1 MLLGSLALNLS
12 PVDFVQIQH
21 HGYLASRNKLTDLN
35 IAKKELGQEEWV
47 KTTLNWREVA
57 EQKMGLDPD

>member
-12 PVDFVQIQH
+12 PVDFVQIRH
-21 HGYLASRNKLTDLN
+21 LGFLASRNKPTDLN
-35 IAKKELGQEEWV
+35 IAKKELEQEEWV